1 MNPYITFSLVAL
13 IVLFAS
19 FVRGTAG
26 FGLAMTA
33 MPLLNLFMSYTDT
46 VILAVYLNLMFSVV
60 HLVRSRGSISK
71 INLYL
76 TLFFGVIGV
85 TAGVLLLKSVDQNL
99 LKTIAGI
106 IIILFGFSILFGLE
120 IKVKN
125 KSLAFS
131 TAALA
136 GGILAGS
143 ASVGG
148 PAAAIILGGTDMKQD
163 KFRYAMSVFF
173 LVTYLYS
180 ALMYGFTDLV
190 DLDNV
195 KMILF
200 AIPFMATGL
209 VVGDK
214 IAEKINRKLFRTLVL
229 ILLII
234 TGSIITF
241 QGLNTILSYHL

>member
-1 MNPYITFSLVAL
+1 MDPIVSYALLAL
-13 IVLFAS
+13 IILFAS
-19 FVRGTAG
+19 FVRGAAG

-33 MPLLNLFMSYTDT
+33 MPLLNLFMPYLDT

-60 HLVRSRGSISK
+60 HLIRSRGSITRL
-71 INLYL
+71 NLIL
-76 TLFFGVIGV
+76 TIIFGVLGVTIGV
-85 TAGVLLLKSVDQNL
+85 IILKSVDQNL
-99 LKTIAGI
+99 LETIAGLI
-106 IIILFGFSILFGLE
+106 IIIFGFTLLSGLE
-120 IKVKN
+120 VRLRN

-143 ASVGG
+143 ASIGG

-180 ALMYGFTDLV
+180 AIMYGATGLV
-190 DLDNV
+190 SEGNI

-200 AIPFMATGL
+200 SLPFMAGGL
-209 VVGDK
+209 IAGDMVAGK
-214 IAEKINRKLFRTLVL
+214 LNRKIFRRMVL

-234 TGSIITF
+234 TGSIITC
-241 QGLNTILSYHL
+241 QGFRAIL

>member
-1 MNPYITFSLVAL
+1 MDPLATYALMAL
-13 IVLFAS
+13 IILFAS
-19 FVRGTAG
+19 FVRGAAG

-33 MPLLNLFMSYTDT
+33 MPLLNLFMPYLDT
-46 VILAVYLNLMFSVV
+46 VILAVYLNLMFSVI
-60 HLVRSRGSISK
+60 HLIRSRGSISMQ
-71 INLYL
+71 NLIL
-76 TLFFGVIGV
+76 TLIFGIIGV
-85 TAGVLLLKSVDQNL
+85 TIGVIILKGVNHSL

-106 IIILFGFSILFGLE
+106 IIILFGFSILSGFQLR
-120 IKVKN
+120 VKN
-125 KSLAFS
+125 KSFAFS

-148 PAAAIILGGTDMKQD
+148 PAAAIILGGTGLKQD

-180 ALMYGFTDLV
+180 AVMYGATGL
-190 DLDNV
+190 LGLNNI

-200 AIPFMATGL
+200 TLPFMAVGL
-209 VVGDK
+209 IAGDK
-214 IAEKINRKLFRTLVL
+214 IAGNLNRKVFRRMIL

-234 TGSIITF
+234 TGSIITY
-241 QGLNTILSYHL
+241 QGLMAIL